1 MCMSLLKEIL
11 FAIVF
16 AIAAF
21 SVIFVMGF
29 NAGSQSANTKQ
40 AAKQAIAAQ
49 QARDAYDAKQ
59 TEGEQAAAAYLA
71 AERERTT
78 QFQTLTEKFNVLR
91 RTTPLV
97 TYRPGLVAC
106 NSGGAIRPQPDAI
119 SPAQPY
125 ELDTPAPPIQAA
137 PDDAGIALTAG
148 AVWLWN
154 SALTGTDQPSHSC
167 GAANPTSPACAAG
180 TSLTLDSAWD
190 NHITN
195 AQICAAN
202 RLAHQSLIDF
212 IQQQQTPK

>member
-1 MCMSLLKEIL
+1 MSRLKEIL

-59 TEGEQAAAAYLA
+59 RQGEQAAAAYLA

-91 RTTPLV
+91 RNTPLV
-97 TYRPGLVAC
+97 TPRAGLVVC
-106 NSGGAIRPQPDAI
+106 NSGGTVRTQPDTS
-119 SPAQPY
+119 SPEQPLAQPHRQPTQ
-125 ELDTPAPPIQAA
+125 EPADDT
-137 PDDAGIALTAG
+137 GIALTAG
-148 AVWLWN
+148 TVWMWN
-154 SALTGTDQPSHSC
+154 SALTGVDQPTHSC
-167 GAANPTSPACAAG
+167 GAADPAAPACAAG
-180 TSLTLDSAWD
+180 TSLSLDSAWD
-190 NHITN
+190 NHIAN
-195 AQICAAN
+195 AEICAAN

-212 IQQQQTPK
+212 IHQQQKSAP